1 MKECLACAKCYDDSL
16 THCPKD
22 GKLLEFTLKGGLLLD
37 DKYIFNCRLGEGGMG
52 TVYQATQMVL
62 QRSVAIK
69 VLSPSFTS
77 NTNARERFEREAL
90 AIAKLKHPNIVSIY
104 DFGFSRD
111 GYAYLVMEFIQGFQL
126 KRIMERWPI
135 CGLEFGLDIARQISE
150 ALSIA
155 HAFGVLHR
163 DIKPENI
170 MFEALLGNSILKV
183 VDFGLVKIRGEEGQQ
198 RRLTSP
204 NMLVGTF
211 NYMSPEV
218 CLGEDADERSD
229 IYSFGILLYQL
240 FTGTL
245 PCYGDDPLEIIEAH
259 IKRAVTAP
267 SNFINDIPK
276 RLEELILSCLDKN
289 PVNRP
294 QSAQQLAK
302 EFSQI
307 LIEISKRNINSYT
320 PTTAK
325 AELLI
330 AQQKI
335 SGDVI
340 PHTNVYELERAQT
353 ALLKDPYDIS
363 QQEKIAE
370 INQKTGLVLEA
381 IEAFFNLAG
390 LYYQVGKLTLSA
402 NTYWKIYFLVNTQ
415 QRIFIIKRLIDIYF
429 QKGEFSLAYKHCNWL
444 IRHYLAKELYQLAQ
458 EIVEE
463 IPVGESI
470 LQDYKIEFS
479 NLIKDEASGK
489 LLTGSNWR
497 RRRPQ
502 TKTDLSSQVIFI
514 VSQDIETRNQLA
526 QASNKLGCQV
536 MSGDSAK
543 EVLFWLETQWPT
555 IIIFDTELID
565 ITGSELYWQLITMPA
580 MQETTYVCIS
590 SNKKDVE
597 IDAAFNEGVDEYWV
611 KPIEID
617 GLTTNIKRLLL
628 HNKYHTQP
636 NYNLYTTS
644 ILEIL
649 QELEK
654 SRRTGILTIKS
665 DIEQAM
671 IFLRDGIIVNAK
683 LNKLPPLGVLY
694 RVTSWQEALVS
705 FRPGPVAL
713 EQPILVTTYQ
723 LMLHILN
730 FYDEEQII
738 VSNFPNTDSYLQL
751 ELPEMIIA
759 EEREQEV
766 VKLFDGSKSLGEVLE
781 RLRGDFMSL
790 TIALSIYRSNNP
802 NLVVDLG
809 KTVVSDNPR
818 RLKDSNSK
826 ILTRPLN

>member
-1 MKECLACAKCYDDSL
+1 MKECLACAKCYDDNL
-16 THCPKD
+16 THCPTD

-52 TVYQATQMVL
+52 TVYQATQIVL

-77 NTNARERFEREAL
+77 NINARERFEREAL

-259 IKRAVTAP
+259 IKKAVTPP

-289 PVNRP
+289 PANRP
-294 QSAQQLAK
+294 QSAQELAK

-307 LIEISKRNINSYT
+307 LIEISKHNINSYT

-340 PHTNVYELERAQT
+340 PRTNVYELERAQT

-381 IEAFFNLAG
+381 IEAFFNLAE
-390 LYYQVGKLTLSA
+390 LYYQIGKLTLSA

-429 QKGEFSLAYKHCNWL
+429 QKEEFSLAYKQCNWL

-458 EIVEE
+458 EVVEE
-463 IPVGESI
+463 IPVGEI
-470 LQDYKIEFS
+470 
-479 NLIKDEASGK
+479 
-489 LLTGSNWR
+489 
-497 RRRPQ
+497 
-502 TKTDLSSQVIFI
+502 
-514 VSQDIETRNQLA
+514 
-526 QASNKLGCQV
+526 
-536 MSGDSAK
+536 MSGDSSK
-543 EVLFWLETQWPT
+543 EVLVWLETQWPT
-555 IIIFDTELID
+555 IIIFDTQLLD
-565 ITGSELYWQLITMPA
+565 TTGSELYWQLITMPA

-590 SNKKDVE
+590 NNKKDVE
-597 IDAAFNEGVDEYWV
+597 IDAAFNEGEDEYGA

-617 GLTTNIKRLLL
+617 GLATNIKRLLL

-644 ILEIL
+644 VLEIL

-665 DIEQAM
+665 DIEQAT

-694 RVTSWQEALVS
+694 RVISWQEALVS

-723 LMLHILN
+723 L
-730 FYDEEQII
+730 
-738 VSNFPNTDSYLQL
+738 
-751 ELPEMIIA
+751 
-759 EEREQEV
+759 
-766 VKLFDGSKSLGEVLE
+766 GEVLE

-802 NLVVDLG
+802 DLVVDLG